1 MSRQAHQ
8 QFMDAKADVV
18 YHEYPIQHTISE
30 ESLNAAAAWM
40 QQKI

>member
-1 MSRQAHQ
+1 V
-8 QFMDAKADVV
+8 DAKADVS

-30 ESLNAAAAWM
+30 ESLSDAADWL